1 MSYPV
6 RGYGPIL
13 NQSLSQY
20 WSVLQMCVT
29 FCEHQITQATVNHVC
44 PVGPHENASI
54 AEYSLHWC
62 ERSWHTVH
70 AADETL
76 QTFEFVT

>member
-6 RGYGPIL
+6 GVYGPVL

-29 FCEHQITQATVNHVC
+29 FCEHQITQATPWGCMKMPPWLNILST
-44 PVGPHENASI
+44 G
-54 AEYSLHWC
+54 
-62 ERSWHTVH
+62 
-70 AADETL
+70 ADVAGTQYMRLTTL
-76 QTFEFVT
+76 SEV